1 MPANGDAPQS
11 SKVVMEPREQTIAE
25 RVLEGETEAF
35 REVVEAHGRNLY
47 RLACRMTGN
56 PAVAEDVVQEAF
68 LRAYRNL
75 SSFDGSSKL
84 QTWLHRITAN
94 AALDEL
100 RRQKRTR
107 LRFVPLEPEGGAERA
122 QSEAPGPDRHAM
134 SREIDIDV
142 AEALETLS
150 PMERTAFVL
159 RHFEHQTSAE
169 IGRALGTREIA
180 ARQAIFRAVH
190 KLRKILTPHQ
200 EIADAAL

>member
-1 MPANGDAPQS
+1 
-11 SKVVMEPREQTIAE
+11 MEAREQAITE
-25 RVLEGETEAF
+25 RVLAGEAEAF
-35 REVVEAHGRNLY
+35 REVVEAHGRKLY
-47 RLACRMTGN
+47 HLAYRMTGN

-75 SSFDGSSKL
+75 SSFDGSSQL
-84 QTWLHRITAN
+84 NTWLHRITAN

-107 LRFVPLEPEGGAERA
+107 LRFVPLEADSGADRA
-122 QSEAPGPDRHAM
+122 ASEAPGPDRHAM
-134 SREIDIDV
+134 SREIDSDV
-142 AEALETLS
+142 ADALDALS

-169 IGRALGTREIA
+169 IGRALGTRESA

-200 EIADAAL
+200 EAHDAAL